1 MQKVYVR
8 THGKNTSLEFKP
20 EVPLQK
26 APGIE
31 REYRHLGTRMYKTT
45 DGRSF
50 DADTYDRNFKVDKGK
65 MLPKGTKGSM
75 SSSAW

>member
-1 MQKVYVR
+1 MQKVFIR
-8 THGKNTSLEFKP
+8 THGKSTSVEFKP

-31 REYRHLGTRMYKTT
+31 REYIHRGTRMYKTT

-50 DADTYDRNFKVDKGK
+50 NADTYDRNFKVIKGN
-65 MLPKGTKGSM
+65 MLPRHAKG
-75 SSSAW
+75 